1 VGEAELRAKPIATP
15 KLSRTNASAD
25 AAIAPA
31 IAGPHVKPKP
41 GVTIVSGVSEI
52 GISLLALNANR
63 EMTELP

>member
-1 VGEAELRAKPIATP
+1 VGEAELKAKPIATP

-31 IAGPHVKPKP
+31 IAGPHVRKP

-52 GISLLALNANR
+52 DISLLALSANR
-63 EMTELP
+63 EMTGLP